1 MVGEGE
7 QYTRFR
13 IAAGR
18 QVRVPERVF
27 SEGIGRMKKKVIKKA
42 EDAVTEKHTKS
53 YTVSIGC
60 NVSGKRYE
68 IGDTLKESDVSK
80 DDLKALKEMNCIDGD
95 S

>member
-1 MVGEGE
+1 
-7 QYTRFR
+7 
-13 IAAGR
+13 
-18 QVRVPERVF
+18 
-27 SEGIGRMKKKVIKKA
+27 MKKKVSNDGQKRL
-42 EDAVTEKHTKS
+42 AVEARDREADRIQKKS
-53 YTVSIGC
+53 YIVSIGC

>member
-1 MVGEGE
+1 
-7 QYTRFR
+7 
-13 IAAGR
+13 
-18 QVRVPERVF
+18 
-27 SEGIGRMKKKVIKKA
+27 MKKVKA
-42 EDAVTEKHTKS
+42 TNDGQKRLAVEARDREADRLQKHTKS